1 MEDLNK
7 ELEKV
12 QEELNQARQ
21 ETNQSLVVQEKPQPL
36 ATTINDG
43 QDTSLMLKEKKAQV
57 LKSQEAKDLSDRI
70 AVEDVK
76 ADFANE
82 AARINEKNVK
92 AAEKELD
99 NKTRQRRL
107 DRLNAELDEQHK
119 YNMAMIKQNG
129 EHMQMLDKR
138 KKMVEKYGYLY
149 KQDDMVKVIDGERN
163 EYLVPKDFSY
173 SKIVNIIRQAG
184 RNISKLDKPILQF
197 IKWFAIIG
205 IIVLGIFVLKWTG
218 IIK

>member
-12 QEELNQARQ
+12 EEELKNARQ
-21 ETNQSLVVQEKPQPL
+21 ESVQSLVVAKESKPL

-57 LKSQEAKDLSDRI
+57 LKSQEAKEISDRI
-70 AVEDVK
+70 ATEDVK

-82 AARINEKNVK
+82 AARINKKNVE

-107 DRLNAELDEQHK
+107 ERLNAELDEQHK

-129 EHMQMLDKR
+129 EHMQMLDRR
-138 KKMVEKYGYLY
+138 KKLVEKYGYLY
-149 KQDDMVKVIDGERN
+149 KQEEMVKAIDGEGK
-163 EYLVPKDFSY
+163 EYFVPKDFSY
-173 SKIVNIIRQAG
+173 SKTVNRIRQAG

-205 IIVLGIFVLKWTG
+205 LIILGIFILKWTG

>member
-1 MEDLNK
+1 MEDLNN
-7 ELEKV
+7 ELQKV
-12 QEELNQARQ
+12 NEELNQARK
-21 ETNQSLVVQEKPQPL
+21 ETNQSLVVSEKPQPL

-43 QDTSLMLKEKKAQV
+43 QDTSLMLKEKKQAV
-57 LKSQEAKDLSDRI
+57 LKSQEAKEISDRI
-70 AVEDVK
+70 ATEDVK

-82 AARINEKNVK
+82 AARINKKNVE

-107 DRLNAELDEQHK
+107 ERLNAELDEQHK

-129 EHMQMLDKR
+129 EHMQMLDRR
-138 KKMVEKYGYLY
+138 KKLVEKYRYLY
-149 KQDDMVKVIDGERN
+149 KQDDMVKAIDGEGK
-163 EYLVPKDFSY
+163 EYDVPKDFSY
-173 SKIVNIIRQAG
+173 SKTVNKIRQAG

-205 IIVLGIFVLKWTG
+205 IVVLGIFILKWTG